1 VLVGPIAFAMFCN
14 TDIACSP
21 AVATS
26 ASGHLRR
33 LTHLAA
39 TSAFHRRIQLISAT
53 PFNLTR

>member
-39 TSAFHRRIQLISAT
+39 TPLFT
-53 PFNLTR
+53 GGFN